1 MPDATELRYTG
12 CDGGPSFRGSYIK
25 FDPVQKLKQQR
36 TWKWTVRTL
45 DGNGQTGNIT
55 LGEVKWFGRWVKYSF
70 FPAADCVFE
79 ATCLREIADFIE
91 QRTTEHRDAI
101 LRRK

>member
-12 CDGGPSFRGSYIK
+12 CDGWPSFRGSYIK

-36 TWKWTVRTL
+36 TWQWHVRTL
-45 DGNGQTGNIT
+45 DCYGQTGGLT
-55 LGEVKWFGRWVKYSF
+55 LGEVKWFGRWVKYAF
-70 FPAADCVFE
+70 FPAVDCVFE